1 MGIHGL
7 TKLIAEHAPNAI
19 KSNDIKSFFGRKVA
33 IDASMSIYQFMI
45 AVRQQDGQLLQ
56 NEDGETT
63 SHLMG
68 MFYRTVRMVDNGIKP
83 VYVFDGKPPTL
94 KSGEVNLKANYY
106 LTMHIFLTLN
116 VVGKTK
122 SKKGRST
129 EKNGRSQ

>member
-1 MGIHGL
+1 MGIQGL
-7 TKLIAEHAPNAI
+7 TKIIAENAPGAI
-19 KSNDIKSFFGRKVA
+19 KSNEIKSYFGRKVA

-56 NEDGETT
+56 NEAGETT

-94 KSGEVNLKANYY
+94 KSGEVKFVLFFYAAI
-106 LTMHIFLTLN
+106 LTHY
-116 VVGKTK
+116 
-122 SKKGRST
+122 T
-129 EKNGRSQ
+129 EDTI